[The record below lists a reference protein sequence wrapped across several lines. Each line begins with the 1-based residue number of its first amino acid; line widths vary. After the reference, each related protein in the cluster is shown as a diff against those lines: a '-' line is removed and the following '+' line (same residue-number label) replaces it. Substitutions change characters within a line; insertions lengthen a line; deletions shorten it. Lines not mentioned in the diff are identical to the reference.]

1 MLPAAAREE
10 AETIVAQPRPAARTP
25 KTVPARRQV
34 DRSAPPERT
43 QRSSQHSQPPRRRR
57 RTARRLGWTLALLAA
72 VVIAVV
78 VVVLVAH
85 NGSSSTV
92 APQKV
97 IAQDWRSAI
106 DQVQGLITK
115 YTKQ

>member
-1 MLPAAAREE
+1 M
-10 AETIVAQPRPAARTP
+10 
-25 KTVPARRQV
+25 
-34 DRSAPPERT
+34 
-43 QRSSQHSQPPRRRR
+43 
-57 RTARRLGWTLALLAA
+57 
-72 VVIAVV
+72 IAVV